1 MRLEQTVCVV
11 RQGSRTAVQ
20 GKLSLYNN
28 EDYRKAT
35 QIMGYF
41 RFRRSI
47 KLLPG
52 IRWNIGKKSTSVS
65 FGVRGLNY
73 TLGTKGSR
81 TTVGI
86 PGTGIS
92 YTNVHTLKRG
102 SAALPPAPPPVP
114 SISPS
119 TQTSSKGKPS
129 HVFYMLG
136 FVALSIW
143 VVGRAFEQNLP
154 KSSIAKTSQS
164 NTATPVNPDRSQMET
179 RRAVP
184 VEPTAGPV
192 ELPALTQV
200 PSTTPLVRTCRLVN
214 VAARDSLKLRAG
226 PGFKYPVV
234 TKIPAGTRGI
244 TLGHKRVRNGGT
256 IWQEASW
263 DGHAGWVSENY
274 IQVESAPES
283 GKATSVPSPKHPE
296 QEIRRAQP
304 FATTGR

>member
-1 MRLEQTVCVV
+1 
-11 RQGSRTAVQ
+11 
-20 GKLSLYNN
+20 
-28 EDYRKAT
+28 
-35 QIMGYF
+35 MGYF

-102 SAALPPAPPPVP
+102 SAALPPAPPPLP

-119 TQTSSKGKPS
+119 TQTSSKGQPS
-129 HVFYMLG
+129 HAFYILG

-143 VVGRAFEQNLP
+143 VFGRAFEQNLP
-154 KSSIAKTSQS
+154 KSPITKTSRAS
-164 NTATPVNPDRSQMET
+164 AAAPMNPDQSQMEV
-179 RRAVP
+179 RRALP
-184 VEPTAGPV
+184 VEPTADPV
-192 ELPALTQV
+192 ELAASTQV
-200 PSTTPLVRTCRLVN
+200 SSTTPFVRTYRVVN
-214 VAARDSLKLRAG
+214 VGARDSLKLRAG
-226 PGFKYPVV
+226 PGSKYPVV

-244 TLGHKRVRNGGT
+244 MLGHKRARNGT
-256 IWQEASW
+256 TMWQEVSW
-263 DGHAGWVSENY
+263 NGYVGWVSQNHV
-274 IQVESAPES
+274 QVESTPEIR
-283 GKATSVPSPKHPE
+283 KAKAVPLQERSQP
-296 QEIRRAQP
+296 EIRRAQP
-304 FATTGR
+304 LPLHEDEMHS